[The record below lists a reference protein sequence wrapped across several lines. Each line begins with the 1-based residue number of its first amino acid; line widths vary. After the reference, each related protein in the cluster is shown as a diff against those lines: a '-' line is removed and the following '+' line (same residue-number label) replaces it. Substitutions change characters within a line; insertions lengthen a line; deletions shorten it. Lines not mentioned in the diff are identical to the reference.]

1 MNSPSPTATD
11 GTLVNRDEHGRFIQG
26 NKAAKGNPY
35 AKRVAQ
41 LRSAMMD
48 AVTAGDVRAV
58 IARMIELAKG
68 GDVAAAKL
76 VLEHA
81 CGRPLQEGRDDSR
94 LMGPHFTFVLPA
106 PGEIPEPKQVVNQAF
121 TARNAGFGSR

>member
-1 MNSPSPTATD
+1 MNPSPTEPD
-11 GTLVNRDEHGRFIQG
+11 RVLVNRDEQGRFIHG
-26 NKAAKGNPY
+26 NQVARGNPY

-106 PGEIPEPKQVVNQAF
+106 SGEIPERKQVVNQA
-121 TARNAGFGSR
+121 RSSQNAGFGSG